1 MIIFYVDNDIVGET
15 TMIIRVDEEFFYHL
29 SNYLKLEV
37 NYTKEKLPFG
47 YITPTDLKQKILD
60 LPHEWLL
67 QQQEKKQFLNGKEII
82 VKTKFTEKYIRE
94 LKSDFLRMAKLA
106 EKKKVLIRWE

>member
-1 MIIFYVDNDIVGET
+1 MILFYVDNDDGET
-15 TMIIRVDEEFFYHL
+15 TMLMHIDEEFFHHIA
-29 SNYLKLEV
+29 NYLNLEV
-37 NYTKEKLPFG
+37 QLTKDKHPFG
-47 YITPTDLKQKILD
+47 VITPSELRQKVLD

-67 QQQEKKQFLNGKEII
+67 QQQEKKQYLNGKEIV
-82 VKTKFTEKYIRE
+82 VKTKFTESYIRE

>member
-1 MIIFYVDNDIVGET
+1 MILFYVDNDDNET
-15 TMIIRVDEEFFYHL
+15 TMLIRIDEEFYYYIA
-29 SNYLKLEV
+29 NYLKLDTQL
-37 NYTKEKLPFG
+37 TKDKKPFG
-47 YITPTDLKQKILD
+47 AITPADLRQRIAD

-67 QQQEKKQFLNGKEII
+67 QQKEKKQYLNGKEII

-94 LKSDFLRMAKLA
+94 LKSDFLRMVNLA

>member
-1 MIIFYVDNDIVGET
+1 MILFFVDNDDGET
-15 TMIIRVDEEFFYHL
+15 TMLMHIDEEFFYYI
-29 SNYLKLEV
+29 SNYLKLDV
-37 NYTKEKLPFG
+37 QLTKDKKPFG
-47 YITPTDLKQKILD
+47 IITPSELRQKILD

-67 QQQEKKQFLNGKEII
+67 QQQEKKQYLNGKEII

>member
-1 MIIFYVDNDIVGET
+1 MILFYVDNDDGDT
-15 TMIIRVDEEFFYHL
+15 TMLMHIDEEFFYYI
-29 SNYLKLEV
+29 SNYLNLEV
-37 NYTKEKLPFG
+37 NLTKDKRPFG
-47 YITPTDLKQKILD
+47 VITPAELRQKILD

-106 EKKKVLIRWE
+106 EKKKVLVRWE